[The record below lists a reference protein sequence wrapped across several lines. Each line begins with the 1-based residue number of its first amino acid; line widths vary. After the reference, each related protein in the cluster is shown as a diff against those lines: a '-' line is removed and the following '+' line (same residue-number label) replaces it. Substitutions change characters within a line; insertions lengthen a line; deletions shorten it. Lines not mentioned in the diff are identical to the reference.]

1 MGAQWRCF
9 NSIMMALWLC
19 SKFYFDG
26 ALDAYSGRRFSRQ
39 EAVSRH
45 AAVYMG
51 WVLHTVARRQQ
62 DTQSQRARRVCLAG
76 ARACA
81 CRLRVRGRQMRWCVL
96 GHGEKYVR
104 VEGGEKVA
112 CNLQRA
118 FQRSLK
124 KMVSMM
130 EMSSSCRSCA

>member
-62 DTQSQRARRVCLAG
+62 DTHSQRVRRVCAAG
-76 ARACA
+76 ARVCA
-81 CRLRVRGRQMRWCVL
+81 CCLRVRERQV
-96 GHGEKYVR
+96 
-104 VEGGEKVA
+104 
-112 CNLQRA
+112 
-118 FQRSLK
+118 
-124 KMVSMM
+124 
-130 EMSSSCRSCA
+130 

>member
-9 NSIMMALWLC
+9 NSIMMAHWLRIRL
-19 SKFYFDG
+19 YFVG

-62 DTQSQRARRVCLAG
+62 DTQS
-76 ARACA
+76 
-81 CRLRVRGRQMRWCVL
+81 
-96 GHGEKYVR
+96 
-104 VEGGEKVA
+104 
-112 CNLQRA
+112 
-118 FQRSLK
+118 
-124 KMVSMM
+124 
-130 EMSSSCRSCA
+130 